1 MHYSEKVIDEMA
13 ERFVVIAD
21 ENKLVDYL
29 GQTFVLPVEV
39 DKFNWYQVAKRIEDI
54 QGVKVNR
61 RVNEDVPFTTDNG
74 NYILD
79 CTLPEGIDP
88 YDMHEF

>member
-1 MHYSEKVIDEMA
+1 MA

-21 ENKLVDYL
+21 ENKIVDYL

-39 DKFNWYQVAKRIEDI
+39 DKFNWYQVSKKE
-54 QGVKVNR
+54 VKVNR

-79 CTLPEGIDP
+79 CNLPEGIDP
-88 YDMHEF
+88 YEMHEF

>member
-1 MHYSEKVIDEMA
+1 MA

-39 DKFNWYQVAKRIEDI
+39 SSSERIEDI